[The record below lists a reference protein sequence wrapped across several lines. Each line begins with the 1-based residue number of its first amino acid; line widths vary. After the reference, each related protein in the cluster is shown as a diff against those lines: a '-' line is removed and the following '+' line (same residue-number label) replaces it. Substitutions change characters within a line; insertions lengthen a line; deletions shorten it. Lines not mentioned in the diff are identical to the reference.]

1 MQVVAS
7 VALAL
12 LAATAIP
19 CAAAGP
25 FYIGAAV
32 GATRESSDYAEQV
45 RGARTADPAPPTDIR
60 LDTDNR
66 AAGRVFAGM
75 ALSPNFALELD
86 FADLGRLSSH
96 SMWHGVDPFFQFER
110 FGTIDVRA
118 AGLSVVAS
126 APVSPAFEVFG
137 RAGGAYAWVDYS
149 TVGTAFVHGPDRS
162 VSSFPS
168 PKPPDLKGDGWR
180 AVVALGATYRLS
192 ERWRL
197 RGEWARYFGVGED
210 YARLGER
217 AKFDLD
223 LASIGFSYR
232 F

>member
-1 MQVVAS
+1 MQAVAS

-12 LAATAIP
+12 VAATAIP
-19 CAAAGP
+19 CAAAGR

-45 RGARTADPAPPTDIR
+45 RGARTSDPAPPTDIR

-75 ALSPNFALELD
+75 TLSPSFALELD
-86 FADLGRLSSH
+86 YADLGRLSSH
-96 SMWHGVDPFFQFER
+96 SMWHGVEPFFQFER

-137 RAGGAYAWVDYS
+137 RAGGAYTWVDYS
-149 TVGTAFVHGPDRS
+149 TVGTAFIRHSDGTS
-162 VSSFPS
+162 TAFPS
-168 PKPPDLKGDGWR
+168 PTPPDLKGDGWR
-180 AVVALGATYRLS
+180 GVVALGAAYRLS
-192 ERWRL
+192 DRWSI